1 MLKGFQLAIQF
12 FTALPVRRE
21 IEMTNHTVRW
31 MIGLL
36 PLIGGLIGCLAAG
49 VIFTAELAFA
59 ASPLITACLIWLT
72 FIVMTGGLHLDG
84 WTDVSD
90 AYFSYQDQAK
100 RHEILQDPRVGAF
113 GVLSLIVLLA
123 AKFVLL
129 LDLASK
135 DQISFVWLI
144 WIPVISRLMMAVSLT
159 KAPLAKQEGM
169 AYFLKGF
176 LTGRVLMIAG
186 LVSLILLAV
195 PLVFSPELWPLLC
208 MLLGGA
214 GLFSMISSTFFKR
227 AFGGI
232 TGDTLGASLEGGEL
246 WSLILVWCYL
256 SIVMG

>member
-1 MLKGFQLAIQF
+1 
-12 FTALPVRRE
+12 
-21 IEMTNHTVRW
+21 MTNHTVRR

-36 PLIGGLIGCLAAG
+36 PLIGGLIGCVAAC
-49 VIFTAELAFA
+49 VIFTAEFAFA
-59 ASPLITACLIWLT
+59 ASPLITAFLIWLI
-72 FIVMTGGLHLDG
+72 FIILTGGLHLDG

-90 AYFSYQDQAK
+90 AYFSYQDQGR
-100 RHEILQDPRVGAF
+100 RHEILKDPRVGAF
-113 GVLSLIVLLA
+113 GVLSMIVLLA

-135 DQISFVWLI
+135 DQISIAWLI

-169 AYFLKGF
+169 AYFLKSF
-176 LTGRVLMIAG
+176 LNGRVILIAG
-186 LVSLILLAV
+186 AVSLILLAV
-195 PLVFSPELWPLLC
+195 PLTFSPEQWPLLC
-208 MLLGGA
+208 ILLAGA
-214 GLFSMISSTFFKR
+214 ALFSVISSVFFNR

-232 TGDTLGASLEGGEL
+232 SGDTLGASLEGGEL